1 MVTRAHD
8 SIVPGS
14 FRNKLDI
21 WNRMELEKKSA
32 LHILQLLMY
41 LLEESDANE
50 ESEEMASQ
58 PMAVSIKEQG
68 IPRTYHAG
76 SGKPS

>member
-14 FRNKLDI
+14 CRNKLDV
-21 WNRMELEKKSA
+21 WNRMGLEKESA
-32 LHILQLLMY
+32 LHVLQLLTY
-41 LLEESDANE
+41 LLEGSDANE

-58 PMAVSIKEQG
+58 PVAVSIREQG
-68 IPRTYHAG
+68 IPRTYHAW